1 MYKSKYT
8 DNNRIGNE
16 GLAALMKLQLSSLF
30 VCTYFFYEANNLLN
44 SLSIKIFFDN
54 ESFT

>member
-8 DNNRIGNE
+8 ANNRIGNE

-44 SLSIKIFFDN
+44 SLSIKILFDN